1 VAHIAHLIRVL
12 TDSMDPL
19 LGTTV
24 FTLNALLLMVG
35 HQKGHRIR
43 KKNLI
48 VEKWEYCT
56 AEFQMNILSVYSL
69 LSRSTL
75 RNIGTLGK
83 MSIVRLEQSQVPD
96 ILLI

>member
-1 VAHIAHLIRVL
+1 MAHIAHLIRVL

-35 HQKGHRIR
+35 HQKGHRIH
-43 KKNLI
+43 LI